1 MDIEWQD
8 ALMRLGAATASGMAI
23 GINRDLTHKPI
34 GMRTLALVA
43 LGAAAVTVA
52 SIQFSFMDNHP
63 DALSRVVQG
72 VIQGIMAGISFIG
85 AGVILRD
92 PKAGEVTG
100 LTTAATVWV
109 TAALGIACGLGAWV
123 IVAATLALAL
133 FVLAG
138 LAGLD
143 AWLSR
148 KAAREP
154 GRRRLPGR
162 GEGALNVSGRAEI
175 RSKRCN
181 ASSICRLS
189 SRRGPFRS
197 QVHFCISSFC
207 RSRSVLRSSTATISS
222 PTSTGWA
229 K

>member
-8 ALMRLGAATASGMAI
+8 ALLRLGAATAAGMAI

-34 GMRTLALVA
+34 GMRTLALVS

-52 SIQFSFMDNHP
+52 AIQFSVLERHP

-92 PKAGEVTG
+92 PKAGDVSG

-123 IVAATLALAL
+123 IVGVTVTLALL
-133 FVLAG
+133 VLAG

-143 AWLSR
+143 RTIARRAAR
-148 KAAREP
+148 KAP
-154 GRRRLPGR
+154 PPDHG
-162 GEGALNVSGRAEI
+162 
-175 RSKRCN
+175 
-181 ASSICRLS
+181 
-189 SRRGPFRS
+189 
-197 QVHFCISSFC
+197 
-207 RSRSVLRSSTATISS
+207 
-222 PTSTGWA
+222 
-229 K
+229 